1 MPQNKRLVYGTAF
14 FLTGFALLLALV
26 CKNRLMSAPGD
37 GDLWTIRKAAARIKS
52 LHRPKE
58 KSGPSDW
65 LAQHPESGQTFDQYR
80 ASRPNRPDAKRTTI
94 YIQPIGDFD
103 KAKGQLVNETAVLMS
118 RFYGVPTKVL
128 EPLGLEIIPPGARR
142 VHPEWGDRQIL
153 TTYILDEM
161 LKPSRPEDAVAVLAL
176 TTSDLWPGEGWNFVF
191 GQASL
196 RERIG
201 VWSLYRYGSPDG
213 SEAERNRFRRRM
225 FKVAVH
231 ETGHMFG
238 IKHCTAYECGMN
250 GSNHRAEM
258 DSRPSWFCPECVQ
271 KIWWACRMDPADR
284 YESLVEFAE
293 RHDMDE
299 ERQFWTESLDRLKRS
314 GDRS

>member
-1 MPQNKRLVYGTAF
+1 MMAQSKRLVYGTAIC
-14 FLTGFALLLALV
+14 LIGIALALLFV
-26 CKNRLMSAPGD
+26 CENRLMSAPG
-37 GDLWTIRKAAARIKS
+37 GGNLRTIRKAAERIKP
-52 LHRPKE
+52 LHQPKA
-58 KSGPSDW
+58 KPGPSDW
-65 LAQHPESGQTFDQYR
+65 LAHHRESGQTFDQYR

-94 YIQPIGDFD
+94 FIQPIGDFD
-103 KAKGQLVNETAVLMS
+103 KTKERLVHETAVYLS

-128 EPLGLEIIPPGARR
+128 KPLGLEIIPPGARR
-142 VHPEWGDRQIL
+142 VHPTWGDRQIL
-153 TTYILDEM
+153 TTYVLDEV
-161 LKPSRPEDAVAVLAL
+161 LAPRRPENAVAMLAL

-213 SEAERNRFRRRM
+213 SEADRDRFRRRM

-258 DSRPSWFCPECVQ
+258 DSRPQWFCFECAQ
-271 KIWWACRMDPADR
+271 KVWWACRMDPADR

-293 RHDMDE
+293 QHGSDAE
-299 ERQFWTESLDRLKRS
+299 KQFWRNSLDRLKP
-314 GDRS
+314 